1 MLVKGRETTRTC
13 RRSCASHSCGHCLSM
28 KRQRSR
34 HAGCVTRHPGQS
46 ARSGPWAAPVLRNT
60 SRSHLTCSRGLRS
73 SHLDDHKVW
82 APSGSHSCVCVC
94 VCSHT
99 HTYHTPSGLAQLA
112 ARATIALQ
120 GPGPSPAFYFGLD
133 RSAEMVYAA
142 GHSPESLRNE
152 LMRRAAGVS
161 FSFRKQPSE
170 EFFSRS
176 FYILTK
182 KHVNARAR
190 EAVADSRVIKVHK
203 TSSERM
209 EVLCGRRLCRDDVPN
224 PTRCHKRGFDVFR
237 GLPPF
242 LPQKPPA
249 LPAGA
254 RMRG

>member
-1 MLVKGRETTRTC
+1 
-13 RRSCASHSCGHCLSM
+13 M

-73 SHLDDHKVW
+73 SHLDDHKVRS
-82 APSGSHSCVCVC
+82 PSGSHSCVCVC
-94 VCSHT
+94 VLT
-99 HTYHTPSGLAQLA
+99 LTPITRRPRWHSSLP
-112 ARATIALQ
+112 RATIALQ

-142 GHSPESLRNE
+142 EHSPESLRNE

-182 KHVNARAR
+182 KHVNARVR
-190 EAVADSRVIKVHK
+190 EGWPTRELSRCIKQVLSAWRCFAAADSAAPMYPIPLAA
-203 TSSERM
+203 TSGPSLFSEASH
-209 EVLCGRRLCRDDVPN
+209 LSFRRSPRPCRQVP
-224 PTRCHKRGFDVFR
+224 G
-237 GLPPF
+237 
-242 LPQKPPA
+242 
-249 LPAGA
+249 
-254 RMRG
+254 

>member
-1 MLVKGRETTRTC
+1 
-13 RRSCASHSCGHCLSM
+13 
-28 KRQRSR
+28 
-34 HAGCVTRHPGQS
+34 
-46 ARSGPWAAPVLRNT
+46 
-60 SRSHLTCSRGLRS
+60 
-73 SHLDDHKVW
+73 
-82 APSGSHSCVCVC
+82 
-94 VCSHT
+94 
-99 HTYHTPSGLAQLA
+99 
-112 ARATIALQ
+112 
-120 GPGPSPAFYFGLD
+120 
-133 RSAEMVYAA
+133 MVYAA

-190 EAVADSRVIKVHK
+190 EGVADSRVIKVHK

-209 EVLCGRRLCRDDVPN
+209 EVLCGRRLCRDDVRN
-224 PTRCHKRGFDVFR
+224 PTRCHKPGFDVFR

-254 RMRG
+254 KASRLQGTLRPGPTGTGPCEPGTHSPLRNPNGSPPRSKTVPGAGLGSRPECPQHCKRERESASTSSRPTGGFQSSVRNPDTTRDARTV